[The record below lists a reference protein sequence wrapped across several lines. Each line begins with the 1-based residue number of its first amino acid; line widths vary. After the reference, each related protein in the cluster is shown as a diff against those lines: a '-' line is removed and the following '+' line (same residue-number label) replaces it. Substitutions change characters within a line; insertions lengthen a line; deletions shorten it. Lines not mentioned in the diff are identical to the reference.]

1 MRPLLTRTFP
11 QVPDL
16 ERRHPMKC
24 KNAPAI
30 CLRTAIGVLTISLL
44 AVPASAQLTRE
55 QKVQDF
61 QNLAALYAKRY
72 APYEWKKELF
82 SFDLFEI
89 GPWLDRIRRSQD
101 DLEFFE
107 IALEYVASLR
117 DTHSSYAMPSSFVA
131 DLGLTVDIYDE
142 RVLIETI
149 NRTRLPQAQF
159 PFQVGDALVSVDGRT
174 SEAWIRYFSR
184 FRQQGNPRSTR
195 RLNADFLTRRPQSRV
210 PRAIDLPDEA
220 VIVVERESGLLE
232 TYVIPWLNRP
242 GAEPE

>member
-1 MRPLLTRTFP
+1 MRPLLTRTSS

-24 KNAPAI
+24 KNALAI

-117 DTHSSYAMPSSFVA
+117 DT
-131 DLGLTVDIYDE
+131 
-142 RVLIETI
+142 
-149 NRTRLPQAQF
+149 
-159 PFQVGDALVSVDGRT
+159 ALARSPCRPASWRIWVSRWT
-174 SEAWIRYFSR
+174 STTEGS
-184 FRQQGNPRSTR
+184 
-195 RLNADFLTRRPQSRV
+195 
-210 PRAIDLPDEA
+210 
-220 VIVVERESGLLE
+220 
-232 TYVIPWLNRP
+232 
-242 GAEPE
+242 